1 MITVSQ
7 AQANLL
13 ASVRCAQN
21 AELVELSQALGRVA
35 SSDVVSDMMI
45 PPTDNSAMDG
55 FAVNSQDFSSFQET
69 LVLPVLQRIPA
80 GSQPQALQQGSAARI
95 FTGGVMPEGAD
106 AVVIQENCQFDS
118 DKHVTI
124 LQKVVSKANVRPA
137 GQDISV
143 GAVVVKQGQRL
154 TAVDLSLLASIGK
167 THVSVYVPL
176 KVAVFST
183 GDELVEPGTPLKPGQ
198 IYNSNRTLLISLC
211 RQMGFEPIDCGT
223 VEDTLDATKEA
234 LSAAAQ
240 SADLIISSGGVSV
253 GEEDHVKPAV
263 EALGS
268 LDLWKVQMKP
278 GKPVAYGR
286 VSETPFLGL
295 PGNPVSSFIVFQ
307 LLGVPLSLALQGQN
321 KALPTVY
328 KLTSGFDKKVTTREE
343 YIRVRLERDSNG
355 ELVAQP
361 FTNLS
366 SGVMSSLSWADG
378 LVKQNIDQQIAT
390 GDLIEYLPL
399 NNGAL

>member
-1 MITVSQ
+1 
-7 AQANLL
+7 
-13 ASVRCAQN
+13 
-21 AELVELSQALGRVA
+21 
-35 SSDVVSDMMI
+35 
-45 PPTDNSAMDG
+45 
-55 FAVNSQDFSSFQET
+55 
-69 LVLPVLQRIPA
+69 
-80 GSQPQALQQGSAARI
+80 
-95 FTGGVMPEGAD
+95 
-106 AVVIQENCQFDS
+106 
-118 DKHVTI
+118 
-124 LQKVVSKANVRPA
+124 
-137 GQDISV
+137 
-143 GAVVVKQGQRL
+143 
-154 TAVDLSLLASIGK
+154 
-167 THVSVYVPL
+167 
-176 KVAVFST
+176 
-183 GDELVEPGTPLKPGQ
+183 
-198 IYNSNRTLLISLC
+198 
-211 RQMGFEPIDCGT
+211 
-223 VEDTLDATKEA
+223 
-234 LSAAAQ
+234 
-240 SADLIISSGGVSV
+240 
-253 GEEDHVKPAV
+253 
-263 EALGS
+263 
-268 LDLWKVQMKP
+268 MKP

-328 KLTSGFDKKVTTREE
+328 KLISGFDKKVTTREE